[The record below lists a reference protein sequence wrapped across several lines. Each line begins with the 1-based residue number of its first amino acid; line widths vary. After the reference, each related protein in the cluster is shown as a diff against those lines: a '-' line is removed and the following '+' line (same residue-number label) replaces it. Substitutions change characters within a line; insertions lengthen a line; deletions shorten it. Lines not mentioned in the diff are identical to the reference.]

1 MGRGLDGLYGLRDD
15 GLDYLKLRW
24 TSLRLTA
31 VEKIA
36 GSLSKAFGIALCLV
50 FVIAALMFL
59 MVALALWIGE
69 MLGHLSLGFLIAGGG
84 FLVVGVVLFFVG
96 RMLVANSLVKHFIDM
111 FFTYDNDY
119 DDGYGMQR

>member
-1 MGRGLDGLYGLRDD
+1 MGVGFDRLYGLRDE

-36 GSLSKAFGIALCLV
+36 GSLSKAFGIALSLV
-50 FVIAALMFL
+50 FVLTALIFL

-69 MLGHLSLGFLIAGGG
+69 MLGHPSLGFLITGGG
-84 FLVVGVVLFFVG
+84 FLVLGIVLFFVG
-96 RMLVANSLVKHFIDM
+96 KILVANSLVKHFIDM